1 LKPHGLPTLKVR
13 GMIDEPALNVVEQ
26 LTLRKLEYVRR
37 LLASVDLPQSGIR
50 SKVRERLVEAIERN
64 LVSVSNLQALLNE
77 LDAWGDQRMRLG
89 RIPVQALK
97 EFRSA
102 NSIAKKAAKAK
113 MAHLLPGQIALIP
126 PLELA
131 PMRISYEEN
140 AGQRLLKLVAAKT
153 RKIMQPQKDIPDH
166 VDEAHYPGVVFK
178 PFKVETQKVIAFA
191 EIDLN
196 TGLSLVSTALLRQG
210 QGYKAEFE
218 EFFTVFSPF
227 IALQDANP
235 VPLFDAYHRIR
246 RLPQTEVTLVSRQAR
261 TKVGGKINYR
271 SHNSRADLRADPEL
285 ARSQDVLRNAP
296 GLHCNCFWEPVNGLE
311 DRVHIHVFAPEGE
324 VSILGQIREASARYV
339 LRRILDV
346 N

>member
-1 LKPHGLPTLKVR
+1 
-13 GMIDEPALNVVEQ
+13 M
-26 LTLRKLEYVRR
+26 
-37 LLASVDLPQSGIR
+37 
-50 SKVRERLVEAIERN
+50 
-64 LVSVSNLQALLNE
+64 
-77 LDAWGDQRMRLG
+77 
-89 RIPVQALK
+89 
-97 EFRSA
+97 A
-102 NSIAKKAAKAK
+102 N
-113 MAHLLPGQIALIP
+113 LLPGQIALIP
-126 PLELA
+126 PLDLT

-153 RKIMQPQKDIPDH
+153 RQIMQPQKDIPDH
-166 VDEAHYPGVVFK
+166 VDEVHYPGVVFK

-227 IALQDANP
+227 IALQDADP
-235 VPLFDAYHRIR
+235 VLLFNATHRIP
-246 RLPQTEVTLVSRQAR
+246 RLPGNEVKQVARQTKTSA
-261 TKVGGKINYR
+261 GGKITYR

-285 ARSQDVLRNAP
+285 ARSQAALPNAP

-311 DRVHIHVFAPEGE
+311 ERVHTHVFALEGE
-324 VSILGQIREASARYV
+324 VSILGQVTEACARYV
-339 LRRILDV
+339 LQRILDI